1 VAFDVWLAPD
11 EPWSNKTREALHWL
25 MPYSDARYGL
35 VALGGVIMVSALTI
49 LVLAP
54 KPPA

>member
-1 VAFDVWLAPD
+1 VWLAPD

>member
-1 VAFDVWLAPD
+1 
-11 EPWSNKTREALHWL
+11 

-35 VALGGVIMVSALTI
+35 VALGGVIMVSDLTI